1 MYLIRKGGTG
11 VNLNLLESLFYGLVS
26 GLSEILPV
34 SGPAHRNLM
43 LQLLGE
49 SGEQG
54 LLRLMIHIG
63 ILAALYY
70 SCQNHILRMIR
81 AQKLARVPKRK
92 RRRPLDVRSLMDLS
106 LLKTMAIPV
115 ILALLVYSR
124 ASTLASKR
132 ILMSILLFINGIIL
146 YVPQFLPS
154 SNRDSRTLSRV
165 EGICMGLGGA
175 LSVIPGFSAT
185 GMIASVGSV
194 CGVDKAYGLS
204 MTLLLNM
211 VLIAGQ
217 IVYDFF
223 AIVSAGLAGVTFLA
237 ILGYIVA
244 GFAAFA
250 GAYVSIRLLRALLK
264 DRSLGVF
271 AFYCWG
277 LSLLTFIL
285 YLST

>member
-1 MYLIRKGGTG
+1 MS
-11 VNLNLLESLFYGLVS
+11 LNLLESLLYGLVS

-34 SGPAHRNLM
+34 SGTAHRQLM

-70 SCQNHILRMIR
+70 SCQNHILLMIR
-81 AQKLARVPKRK
+81 ARKLARIPKRK

-106 LLKTMAIPV
+106 LLKTMAVPV
-115 ILALLVYSR
+115 ILALLVYNR
-124 ASTLASKR
+124 ASGLASRR

-146 YVPQFLPS
+146 YVPQFLPG

-175 LSVIPGFSAT
+175 ISVIPGFSAT
-185 GMIASVGSV
+185 GLIASVGNV

-204 MTLLLNM
+204 MTLLLDM
-211 VLIAGQ
+211 ILIAGQ
-217 IVYDFF
+217 LIYDVL
-223 AIVSAGLAGVTFLA
+223 AIASAGLAGITFLA
-237 ILGYIVA
+237 VLGYIIA
-244 GFAAFA
+244 GIAAFA
-250 GAYVSIRLLRALLK
+250 GAYVSIRILRALLK
-264 DRSLGVF
+264 EHTLGVF

>member
-1 MYLIRKGGTG
+1 M
-11 VNLNLLESLFYGLVS
+11 NLNLLESLLYGLVS

-34 SGPAHRNLM
+34 SGPAHRQLM

-81 AQKLARVPKRK
+81 ARKLARVPKRK
-92 RRRPLDVRSLMDLS
+92 RRRPLEVRSLMDLS
-106 LLKTMAIPV
+106 LLKTMAVPV
-115 ILALLVYSR
+115 ILALLVYNR
-124 ASTLASKR
+124 ASGLASRR

-146 YVPQFLPS
+146 YVPQFLPG

-175 LSVIPGFSAT
+175 FSVIPGFSAT
-185 GMIASVGSV
+185 GLIASVGNV
-194 CGVDKAYGLS
+194 CGVDKVYGLS
-204 MTLLLNM
+204 MTLLLDM
-211 VLIAGQ
+211 ILIAGQ
-217 IVYDFF
+217 LIYDVL
-223 AIVSAGLAGVTFLA
+223 AIASAGLAGITFLA
-237 ILGYIVA
+237 VLGYIIA
-244 GFAAFA
+244 GIAAFA
-250 GAYVSIRLLRALLK
+250 GAYVSIRILRALLK
-264 DRSLGVF
+264 EHTLGVF

>member
-1 MYLIRKGGTG
+1 MS
-11 VNLNLLESLFYGLVS
+11 LNPLESLLYGLVS

-34 SGPAHRNLM
+34 SGTAHRQLM

-81 AQKLARVPKRK
+81 ARKLARIPKRK

-106 LLKTMAIPV
+106 LLKTMAVPV
-115 ILALLVYSR
+115 ILALLVYNR
-124 ASTLASKR
+124 ASGLASRR

-146 YVPQFLPS
+146 YVPQFLPG

-175 LSVIPGFSAT
+175 FSVIPGFSAT
-185 GMIASVGSV
+185 GLIASVGNV

-204 MTLLLNM
+204 MTLLLDM
-211 VLIAGQ
+211 ILIAGQ
-217 IVYDFF
+217 LIYDVL
-223 AIVSAGLAGVTFLA
+223 AIASAGLAGITFLA
-237 ILGYIVA
+237 VLGYIIA
-244 GFAAFA
+244 GIAAFA
-250 GAYVSIRLLRALLK
+250 GAYVSIRILRALLK
-264 DRSLGVF
+264 EHTLGVF

>member
-1 MYLIRKGGTG
+1 MS
-11 VNLNLLESLFYGLVS
+11 LNLLESLLYGLVS

-34 SGPAHRNLM
+34 SGTAHRQLM

-81 AQKLARVPKRK
+81 ARKLARIPKRK

-106 LLKTMAIPV
+106 LLKTMAVPV
-115 ILALLVYSR
+115 ILALLVYNR
-124 ASTLASKR
+124 ASGLASRR

-146 YVPQFLPS
+146 YVPQFLPG

-185 GMIASVGSV
+185 GLIASVGNV

-204 MTLLLNM
+204 MTLLLDM
-211 VLIAGQ
+211 ILIAGQ
-217 IVYDFF
+217 LIYDVL
-223 AIVSAGLAGVTFLA
+223 AIASAGLAGITFLA
-237 ILGYIVA
+237 VLGYIIA
-244 GFAAFA
+244 GIAAFA
-250 GAYVSIRLLRALLK
+250 GAYVSIRILRALLK
-264 DRSLGVF
+264 EHTLGVF

>member
-1 MYLIRKGGTG
+1 MS
-11 VNLNLLESLFYGLVS
+11 LNLLESLLYGLVS

-34 SGPAHRNLM
+34 SGTAHRQLM

-81 AQKLARVPKRK
+81 ARKLAQVPKRK

-106 LLKTMAIPV
+106 LLKTMAVPV
-115 ILALLVYSR
+115 ILALLVYNR
-124 ASTLASKR
+124 ASGLASRR

-146 YVPQFLPS
+146 YVPQFLPG

-185 GMIASVGSV
+185 GLIASVGNV

-204 MTLLLNM
+204 MTLLLDM
-211 VLIAGQ
+211 ILIAGQ
-217 IVYDFF
+217 LIYDVL
-223 AIVSAGLAGVTFLA
+223 AIASAGLAGITFLA
-237 ILGYIVA
+237 VLGYIIA
-244 GFAAFA
+244 GIAAFA
-250 GAYVSIRLLRALLK
+250 GAYVSIRILRALLK
-264 DRSLGVF
+264 EHTLGVF

>member
-1 MYLIRKGGTG
+1 MS
-11 VNLNLLESLFYGLVS
+11 LNLLESLLYGLVS

-34 SGPAHRNLM
+34 SGTAHRQLM

-81 AQKLARVPKRK
+81 ARKLARIPKRK

-106 LLKTMAIPV
+106 LLKTMAVPV
-115 ILALLVYSR
+115 ILALLVYNR
-124 ASTLASKR
+124 ASGLASRR

-146 YVPQFLPS
+146 YVPQFLPG

-175 LSVIPGFSAT
+175 FSVIPGFSAT
-185 GMIASVGSV
+185 GLIASVGNV

-204 MTLLLNM
+204 MTLLLDM
-211 VLIAGQ
+211 ILIAGQ
-217 IVYDFF
+217 LIYDVL
-223 AIVSAGLAGVTFLA
+223 AIASAGLAGITFLA
-237 ILGYIVA
+237 VLGYVIA
-244 GFAAFA
+244 GIAAFA
-250 GAYVSIRLLRALLK
+250 GAYVSIRILRALLK
-264 DRSLGVF
+264 EHTLGVF

>member
-1 MYLIRKGGTG
+1 MS
-11 VNLNLLESLFYGLVS
+11 LNLLESLLYGLVS

-34 SGPAHRNLM
+34 SGTAHRQLM

-70 SCQNHILRMIR
+70 SCQNHILGMIR
-81 AQKLARVPKRK
+81 ARKLARIPKRK

-106 LLKTMAIPV
+106 LLKTMAVPV
-115 ILALLVYSR
+115 ILALLVYNR
-124 ASTLASKR
+124 ASGLASRR

-146 YVPQFLPS
+146 YVPQFLPG

-175 LSVIPGFSAT
+175 FSVIPGFSAT
-185 GMIASVGSV
+185 GLIASVGNV

-204 MTLLLNM
+204 MTLLLDM
-211 VLIAGQ
+211 ILIAGQ
-217 IVYDFF
+217 LIYDVL
-223 AIVSAGLAGVTFLA
+223 AIASAGLAGITFLA
-237 ILGYIVA
+237 VLGYIIA
-244 GFAAFA
+244 GIAAFA
-250 GAYVSIRLLRALLK
+250 GAYVSIRILRALLK
-264 DRSLGVF
+264 EHTLGVF

>member
-1 MYLIRKGGTG
+1 MS
-11 VNLNLLESLFYGLVS
+11 LNLLESLLYGLVS

-34 SGPAHRNLM
+34 SGTAHRQLM

-81 AQKLARVPKRK
+81 ARKLARIPKRK

-106 LLKTMAIPV
+106 LLKTMAVPV
-115 ILALLVYSR
+115 ILALLVYNR
-124 ASTLASKR
+124 ASGLASRR

-146 YVPQFLPS
+146 YVPQFLPG

-175 LSVIPGFSAT
+175 FSVIPGFSAT
-185 GMIASVGSV
+185 GLIASVGNV

-204 MTLLLNM
+204 MTLLLDM
-211 VLIAGQ
+211 ILIAGQ
-217 IVYDFF
+217 LIYDVL
-223 AIVSAGLAGVTFLA
+223 AIASAGLAGITFLA
-237 ILGYIVA
+237 VLGYIIA
-244 GFAAFA
+244 GIAAFA
-250 GAYVSIRLLRALLK
+250 GAYVSIRILRALLK
-264 DRSLGVF
+264 EHTLGVF

>member
-1 MYLIRKGGTG
+1 MS
-11 VNLNLLESLFYGLVS
+11 LNLLESLLYGLVS

-34 SGPAHRNLM
+34 SGTAHRQLM

-63 ILAALYY
+63 ILTALYY

-81 AQKLARVPKRK
+81 ARKLARVPKRK

-106 LLKTMAIPV
+106 LLKTMAVPV
-115 ILALLVYSR
+115 ILALLVYNR
-124 ASTLASKR
+124 ASGLASRR

-146 YVPQFLPS
+146 YVPQFLPG

-185 GMIASVGSV
+185 GLIASVGNV

-204 MTLLLNM
+204 MTLLLDM
-211 VLIAGQ
+211 ILIAGQ
-217 IVYDFF
+217 LIYDVL
-223 AIVSAGLAGVTFLA
+223 AIASAGLAGITFLA
-237 ILGYIVA
+237 VLGYIIA
-244 GFAAFA
+244 GIAAFA
-250 GAYVSIRLLRALLK
+250 GAYVSIRILRALLK
-264 DRSLGVF
+264 EHTLGVF